1 MSYPVPALH
10 ASWATAAIA
19 TAIVVAGVALA
30 AWLEVWIGRRIA
42 AWRSAARLSRTRS
55 AVAHRTPAGNARAT
69 TGRESTAAAQ
79 TDSALMGLANAT
91 GR

>member
-1 MSYPVPALH
+1 MSYPVSDLQ

-19 TAIVVAGVALA
+19 TGVVVLGVILA
-30 AWLEVWIGRRIA
+30 AWLELWVGRRIA

-55 AVAHRTPAGNARAT
+55 ALAHRPVSTPARTVSRQG
-69 TGRESTAAAQ
+69 TADAGQ
-79 TDSALMGLANAT
+79 TDSALMGLLNAT